1 MPTIFLT
8 AEDGKFITTED
19 GTFIILDGYFY
30 PIFMAL
36 SNSFEFGIIQLN
48 SFEYNIKTDILT
60 EFKINKSKSFEY
72 DMRTDASV
80 EYNAVTLK
88 TGGG

>member
-1 MPTIFLT
+1 MSTIFLT
-8 AEDGKFITTED
+8 TEDGKFITTED
-19 GTFIILDGYFY
+19 GALIILDGYFY

-36 SNSFEFGIIQLN
+36 SSSFEFGIIQLN